1 MSDLAS
7 LGLLL
12 FIVIAVMK
20 LDVVVHFSIG
30 SGSPRVV
37 VSRETVFSVPPEE
50 ILSKIHAFDVLT
62 LIGCLIQDEGGVSRE
77 YYFIACETISAAAV
91 LHFGVL
97 IVLALWQRPSS
108 AVLVATPCNILVIP
122 FYPSLFET

>member
-20 LDVVVHFSIG
+20 LDIVVHCSIG
-30 SGSPRVV
+30 SGSPRLVV
-37 VSRETVFSVPPEE
+37 VVIIFSVPSEE

-62 LIGCLIQDEGGVSRE
+62 LIGSLIQDEGGVSGE
-77 YYFIACETISAAAV
+77 YYFVGCESISATAV
-91 LHFGVL
+91 LNFGVL
-97 IVLALWQRPSS
+97 FVLAVWQ
-108 AVLVATPCNILVIP
+108 
-122 FYPSLFET
+122 